1 MKRLLVET
9 KVLAGFTVALAILA
23 SVGVFSYQS
32 ALSFIRT
39 SDSVARSR
47 EITET
52 LEEIFS
58 VVSQAESGQR
68 GYLVTG
74 DEEFLRPRLAA
85 PARIERLSLRLTQLA
100 SDSTGLLERL
110 PELRRRIGDRLVLL
124 DRVLEAYRVRG
135 PEGARPALQAGS
147 GTVEMRALEEF
158 IDALEDDE
166 RARLAQHT
174 REAQSSADRTLV
186 LFSLTLLASIGFLAL
201 LYWGI
206 RREIAERRQ
215 VEERLVREDAQLR
228 ESEAR
233 IRAIVDTAVDGII
246 TIDERGV
253 VDTFNPAAER
263 TFGYAAAEVVGRN
276 VSMLMPS
283 PHREAHDGYIARYL
297 ASGEKRVIGIGR
309 EVVGGRKDGS
319 TFPMDL
325 AVGEARIGARRL
337 FTAVVRD
344 ITLRK
349 QAEARQV
356 ELLYD
361 LGAANEEL
369 KNFAYVVSHDLKAPL
384 RGIGSLADWLVSDY
398 ADKLD
403 GQGREYLALLK
414 NRVTRMD
421 GLIDGVLEYSRVG
434 RVKETRVSVDLNALV
449 PEIVDA
455 LAAPPSVT
463 ISVQD
468 RMPTVVAERT
478 RLRQLFQNL
487 IGNAIKHLDRPH
499 GEVRVAAHDDGDHY
513 TFSVADNGPGIDPR
527 HHERIFQLFQTLS
540 PRDRKEST
548 GVGLALVK
556 KIVELHGG
564 RVWLESQ
571 TGQGTTFFFTLPKAG
586 ASTTVGGGHEE
597 SRQADSAGR
606 G

>member
-9 KVLAGFTVALAILA
+9 KVFAGFAVAVAVLA

-52 LEEIFS
+52 LEEFFS

-85 PARIERLSLRLTQLA
+85 PARIEQLSLRLAQLA
-100 SDSTGLLERL
+100 SEGTGLRERL
-110 PELRRRIGDRLVLL
+110 PELRRRVDDRLALL
-124 DRVLEAYRVRG
+124 DRVLETYHARG
-135 PEGARPALQAGS
+135 PEAAGLALEAGP
-147 GTVEMRALEEF
+147 GTKEMRALEEF

-166 RARLAQHT
+166 RARLEQHT
-174 REAQSSADRTLV
+174 RQAQSGADRTLAM
-186 LFSLTLLASIGFLAL
+186 LALTLLASVGFLAL

-233 IRAIVDTAVDGII
+233 IRAIVNTAVDGIV
-246 TIDERGV
+246 TIDERGI

-263 TFGYAAAEVVGRN
+263 AFGYVAAEVTGRN
-276 VSMLMPS
+276 VSMLMPA
-283 PHREAHDGYIARYL
+283 PYREAHDGYLARYL
-297 ASGEKRVIGIGR
+297 ASGEKRIIGVGR
-309 EVVGGRKDGS
+309 EVVGQRKDGS
-319 TFPMDL
+319 VFPMDL
-325 AVGEARIGARRL
+325 AVGEAQIGPRRL

-344 ITLRK
+344 ISARK
-349 QAEARQV
+349 ASEAQLKDALV
-356 ELLYD
+356 HLES
-361 LGAANEEL
+361 ANEEL

-384 RGIGSLADWLVSDY
+384 RGIGSLADWLASDY

-434 RVKETRVSVDLNALV
+434 RVRETRVTVDLNALV

-455 LAAPPSVT
+455 LAAPPGVT

-468 RMPTVVAERT
+468 RLPAVVAERT

-487 IGNAIKHLDRPH
+487 IGNAIKHLDRPD
-499 GEVRVAAHDDGDHY
+499 GEVRVAARDDGDHY

-556 KIVELHGG
+556 KIVELNGG
-564 RVWLESQ
+564 RVWLESR
-571 TGQGTTFFFTLPKAG
+571 TGQGSTFFFTLPKAG
-586 ASTTVGGGHEE
+586 TSTTMGEE
-597 SRQADSAGR
+597 A
-606 G
+606 

>member
-9 KVLAGFTVALAILA
+9 KVLAGFAVAVAVLA

-52 LEEIFS
+52 LEEFFS

-85 PARIERLSLRLTQLA
+85 PARIEQLSLRLAQLA
-100 SDSTGLLERL
+100 SEGTGLRERL
-110 PELRRRIGDRLVLL
+110 PELRRRVDDRLALL
-124 DRVLEAYRVRG
+124 DRVLETYHARG
-135 PEGARPALQAGS
+135 PEAAGLALEAGP
-147 GTVEMRALEEF
+147 GTKEMRALEEF

-166 RARLAQHT
+166 RARLEQHT
-174 REAQSSADRTLV
+174 RQAQSGADRTLAM
-186 LFSLTLLASIGFLAL
+186 LALTLLASVGFLAL

-233 IRAIVDTAVDGII
+233 IRAIVNTAVDGIV
-246 TIDERGV
+246 TIDERGI

-263 TFGYAAAEVVGRN
+263 AFGYVAAEVTGRN
-276 VSMLMPS
+276 VSMLMPA
-283 PHREAHDGYIARYL
+283 PYREAHDGYLARYL
-297 ASGEKRVIGIGR
+297 ASGEKRIIGVGR
-309 EVVGGRKDGS
+309 EVVGQRKDGS
-319 TFPMDL
+319 VFPMDL
-325 AVGEARIGARRL
+325 AVGEAQIGPRRL

-344 ITLRK
+344 ISARK
-349 QAEARQV
+349 ASEAQLKDALV
-356 ELLYD
+356 HLES
-361 LGAANEEL
+361 ANEEL

-384 RGIGSLADWLVSDY
+384 RGIGSLADWLASDY

-434 RVKETRVSVDLNALV
+434 RVRETRVTVDLNALV

-455 LAAPPSVT
+455 LAAPPGVT

-468 RMPTVVAERT
+468 RLPAVVAERT

-487 IGNAIKHLDRPH
+487 IGNAIKHLDRPD
-499 GEVRVAAHDDGDHY
+499 GEVRVAARDDGDHY

-556 KIVELHGG
+556 KIVELNGG
-564 RVWLESQ
+564 RVWLESR
-571 TGQGTTFFFTLPKAG
+571 TGQGSTFFFTLPKAG
-586 ASTTVGGGHEE
+586 TSTTMGEE
-597 SRQADSAGR
+597 A
-606 G
+606 

>member
-1 MKRLLVET
+1 MKRLLIET
-9 KVLAGFTVALAILA
+9 KVLAGFAVALAVLA

-32 ALSFIRT
+32 AESFIRT

-52 LEEIFS
+52 LGQIFS
-58 VVSQAESGQR
+58 AVSQAESGQR

-85 PARIERLSLRLTQLA
+85 PARIEELSARLAQLA
-100 SDSTGLLERL
+100 SDSSGLLERL
-110 PELRRRIGDRLVLL
+110 PELRRRIDDRLGLL
-124 DRVLEAYRVRG
+124 DRVLETYRARG
-135 PEGARPALQAGS
+135 PEAARLALQAGP
-147 GTVEMRALEEF
+147 GMTEMRALEDF

-166 RARLAQHT
+166 RARLEQHT
-174 REAQSSADRTLV
+174 RQAQSGADRTLAM
-186 LFSLTLLASIGFLAL
+186 FSLTLLASIGFLAL

-233 IRAIVDTAVDGII
+233 IRAIVATAVDGIV
-246 TIDERGV
+246 TIDERGI

-263 TFGYAAAEVVGRN
+263 AFGYAAAEVVGQN
-276 VSMLMPS
+276 VSMLMPA
-283 PHREAHDGYIARYL
+283 PYRDAHDGYLARYL
-297 ASGEKRVIGIGR
+297 ASGEKRIIGVGR
-309 EVVGGRKDGS
+309 EVVGQRKDGNV
-319 TFPMDL
+319 FPMDL

-344 ITLRK
+344 IHARK
-349 QAEARQV
+349 AAEAQLKDALV
-356 ELLYD
+356 HLES
-361 LGAANEEL
+361 ANEEL

-384 RGIGSLADWLVSDY
+384 RGIGSLADWLASDY

-434 RVKETRVSVDLNALV
+434 RVKETRVAVDLNALV

-455 LAAPPSVT
+455 LAAPPSVM

-468 RMPTVVAERT
+468 PLPTVVAERT

-556 KIVELHGG
+556 KIVELYGG

-571 TGQGTTFFFTLPKAG
+571 TGQGSTFFFTLPKAG
-586 ASTTVGGGHEE
+586 TSTATGEMG
-597 SRQADSAGR
+597 A
-606 G
+606 